1 MYFIV
6 NLMCICMKQYIC
18 HVWVMQKI
26 IFKITTPFLITL
38 LSNIEYIFWCEVSS
52 LTVTEWIYVPQTHQY
67 ELSQS
72 WTVYTIYAADFILSL
87 TSWYVAYGWHFVY
100 VVVLPNHRQLSH
112 SHRYKLWMKM
122 VGFHPVTC
130 LQKLAS
136 SCLSYLWDNSQVMIR
151 HLWPP
156 YWFNV

>member
-26 IFKITTPFLITL
+26 IFKITTPFFITL

-72 WTVYTIYAADFILSL
+72 WTVYTIYAADFISGLGFFRPKPVSSGQNGKNWIKPVLS
-87 TSWYVAYGWHFVY
+87 SFFR
-100 VVVLPNHRQLSH
+100 PKLSKTDQNWTKQWTVW
-112 SHRYKLWMKM
+112 SKWSFRSIT
-122 VGFHPVTC
+122 F
-130 LQKLAS
+130 Q
-136 SCLSYLWDNSQVMIR
+136 QVKG
-151 HLWPP
+151 
-156 YWFNV
+156 